1 MIAVAGA
8 SGNTG
13 SRTAST
19 LLKKDQKVRAF
30 ARSAEKLTFLKNQG
44 AEIRTGD
51 LGDVEF
57 LTSVLSGAD
66 AAYLF
71 IPPRPDALNIR
82 EYYNDLGQ
90 TAFNAIL
97 RSGIKKI
104 VFLSSLGAERS
115 SDAGIVLGLH
125 DVETILQRLTQV
137 DIVFLRAS
145 PFMQNTLA
153 SIPLIK
159 EQHFNGGSVDPNIP
173 VYMCDTRDIGDKA
186 ADLLAQRLFPGH
198 SVQDLF
204 GDRLSFRE
212 VSHLIGMEIG
222 IPDLPYVRFKDD
234 DAIAEFIDM
243 GFSESVAR
251 SYIEL
256 SRAISE
262 GKLHPTV
269 TDPSKP
275 TTPTTFTNFLK
286 EVFLPAYN
294 A

>member
-13 SRTAST
+13 SKTASM

-30 ARSAEKLTFLKNQG
+30 ARSAEKLKFLKNQG

-51 LGDVEF
+51 LGDVDF
-57 LTSVLSGAD
+57 LTSVLSGTD

-71 IPPRPDALNIR
+71 IPPRPDSPDIR

-90 TAFNAIL
+90 TIFNAIL

-104 VFLSSLGAERS
+104 VFLSSLGAERP
-115 SDAGIVLGLH
+115 SDTGIVLGLH
-125 DVETILQRLTQV
+125 DVETILGRLTQV
-137 DIVFLRAS
+137 DIVFLRSS

-159 EQHFNGGSVDPNIP
+159 EQHFNGGSIDPNIP

-222 IPDLPYVRFKDD
+222 IPDLPYVHFKDD
-234 DAIAEFIDM
+234 DAVAELIDK
-243 GFSESVAR
+243 GFSESVAG

-256 SRAISE
+256 SHAISE

-275 TTPTTFTNFLK
+275 TAPTTFARFLK
-286 EVFLPAYN
+286 EVFMPAYN
-294 A
+294 G